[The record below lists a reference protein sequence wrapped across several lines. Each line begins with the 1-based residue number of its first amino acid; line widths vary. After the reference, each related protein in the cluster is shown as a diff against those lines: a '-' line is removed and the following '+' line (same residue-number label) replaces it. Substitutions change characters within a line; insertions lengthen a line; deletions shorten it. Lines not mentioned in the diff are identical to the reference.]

1 MLCYSVSN
9 PISTDSLL
17 PLPFNIQNWR
27 NIFNEKTRSCCYLR
41 IVTHHSEKFVP
52 RAANNPIKLK
62 LTSYALVRASP
73 PIIGISDSN
82 TAQLVFSPVK
92 KLIKIEQRKRQNS
105 SHEKTDM

>member
-27 NIFNEKTRSCCYLR
+27 NIVNDKTRSCCYR
-41 IVTHHSEKFVP
+41 RTVTHHSEKFVP

-82 TAQLVFSPVK
+82 TAQLVFSPVQ
-92 KLIKIEQRKRQNS
+92 KINKNRT
-105 SHEKTDM
+105 EKATKFQP

>member
-1 MLCYSVSN
+1 MLCFSVSN
-9 PISTDSLL
+9 PISIDSLL
-17 PLPFNIQNWR
+17 PLPFNIQNWI
-27 NIFNEKTRSCCYLR
+27 NIVNEKTRSCCYPR
-41 IVTHHSEKFVP
+41 IVTYHSEKFVP

-92 KLIKIEQRKRQNS
+92 KFIKIELRKRQIS
-105 SHEKTDM
+105 SHEKTEM